1 MEEIKC
7 PVCDG
12 GGEVQG
18 FSLRYDDDGT
28 TACPCCKG
36 EGMVL
41 RATYDQYL
49 REEELAAKQE
59 AIMEDMANMQEFED
73 RISPPLM
80 DEGE

>member
-1 MEEIKC
+1 MKEIKC
-7 PVCDG
+7 PICDG

-36 EGMVL
+36 EGVVL
-41 RATYDQYL
+41 PAAYDQYL
-49 REEELAAKQE
+49 AEQE